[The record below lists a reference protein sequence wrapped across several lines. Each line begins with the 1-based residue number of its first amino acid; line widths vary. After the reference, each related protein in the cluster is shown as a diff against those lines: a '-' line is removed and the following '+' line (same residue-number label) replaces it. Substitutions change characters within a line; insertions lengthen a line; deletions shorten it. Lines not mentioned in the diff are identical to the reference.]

1 MSVKWAVTEE
11 GSNVIKQSAVFDLK
25 SFPKLFR
32 EWALDNK
39 YKFNETDFTEKVKGD
54 GREYVIKYEF
64 KRKIT
69 PFIRAIIKLDI
80 WILRVNDVKVK
91 DKMLQKGQLQI
102 VFDSYIEY
110 DWQEQFESNP
120 LYKLF
125 RYIYIYYLKKQYFL
139 DYAGKIWAD
148 TYSLHAKIKTH
159 LNQMVFLE

>member
-1 MSVKWAVTEE
+1 
-11 GSNVIKQSAVFDLK
+11 
-25 SFPKLFR
+25 
-32 EWALDNK
+32 
-39 YKFNETDFTEKVKGD
+39 
-54 GREYVIKYEF
+54 
-64 KRKIT
+64 
-69 PFIRAIIKLDI
+69 
-80 WILRVNDVKVK
+80 
-91 DKMLQKGQLQI
+91 MLQKGQLQT

-125 RYIYIYYLKKQYFL
+125 RYFYIYYIKKQYFL